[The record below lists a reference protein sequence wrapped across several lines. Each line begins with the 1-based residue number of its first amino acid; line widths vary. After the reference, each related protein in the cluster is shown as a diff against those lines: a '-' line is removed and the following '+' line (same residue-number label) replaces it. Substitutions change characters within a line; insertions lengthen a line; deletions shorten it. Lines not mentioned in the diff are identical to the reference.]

1 MCLSENSLRDGLLS
15 CLPKKTKKFKLKKKE
30 TSPNGGSK
38 ILVMF
43 NHQYF
48 DESYPPHIFVC
59 FFWELVV
66 RIAQSFLDR
75 YSGSCDHSSNGFQL
89 PQQFYSPLK
98 TTLYFSLRACNTK
111 TDVVTPILSMN
122 CIEDIDISP
131 SQKFE

>member
-1 MCLSENSLRDGLLS
+1 
-15 CLPKKTKKFKLKKKE
+15 
-30 TSPNGGSK
+30 
-38 ILVMF
+38 MF

-48 DESYPPHIFVC
+48 DESNPPHIFVC

-131 SQKFE
+131 SRKFE